1 MSIAMAD
8 QVPTFRGLVS
18 AFAEFLTVAIHT
30 ILYERSIY
38 PQTSFLTARRYNHP
52 VRQSRHPKVCEWIND
67 AILAVEIQLLKGVVS
82 SVAVVIISKDNKIME
97 RFVFDASRFPAV
109 PLADLDTPLERK
121 SPNGEDVDVL
131 PAVDME
137 EQFRATMSRF
147 TNCQSAL
154 KPLPQGCTFTVAIE
168 LKPEGDAPVIHPQPW
183 MPAQLEDTDDKSG
196 ASPFTTTP
204 LRKVKA
210 GDLVFETW
218 IEEGQDKP

>member
-1 MSIAMAD
+1 MSTTMAD
-8 QVPTFRGLVS
+8 QVPTFRALVS
-18 AFAEFLTVAIHT
+18 AFTEFLTVAIHT
-30 ILYERSIY
+30 ILCERSIY

-67 AILAVEIQLLKGVVS
+67 AILAVEAQLLKGVVS

-109 PLADLDTPLERK
+109 
-121 SPNGEDVDVL
+121 
-131 PAVDME
+131 E

-168 LKPEGDAPVIHPQPW
+168 LKPEGDAPVTHPQPW
-183 MPAQLEDTDDKSG
+183 VPAQPGDTDDKGSV
-196 ASPFTTTP
+196 PPLTTTP

>member
-1 MSIAMAD
+1 MAD
-8 QVPTFRGLVS
+8 QVATFRGLVS
-18 AFAEFLTVAIHT
+18 AFTDFITVAIHT

-38 PQTSFLTARRYNHP
+38 PRTSFLTARKYNHP

-67 AILAVEIQLLKGVVS
+67 AVLAVETQLLKGVVS

-109 PLADLDTPLERK
+109 PVTDLDTPLERK
-121 SPNGEDVDVL
+121 DSNGEEVAVL
-131 PAVDME
+131 PMIDME

-147 TNCQSAL
+147 SNCESVL

-168 LKPEGDAPVIHPQPW
+168 LKPDGDAPVSHPQPW
-183 MPAQLEDTDDKSG
+183 VPAQPADADANGDTQPS
-196 ASPFTTTP
+196 TTTP

-210 GDLVFETW
+210 GDLIFETW
-218 IEEGQDKP
+218 IEEGHDKP

>member
-1 MSIAMAD
+1 MSTTMAD
-8 QVPTFRGLVS
+8 SVPTFRGLVG
-18 AFAEFLTVAIHT
+18 AFTEFLTVAVHT

-52 VRQSRHPKVCEWIND
+52 VRQSRHPKVCEWINN
-67 AILAVEIQLLKGVVS
+67 AILSVENQLLKGVVS
-82 SVAVVIISKDNKIME
+82 SVAVVVISKDNKIME
-97 RFVFDASRFPAV
+97 RFVFDASQFPAV
-109 PLADLDTPLERK
+109 PVTDLDTPLERK
-121 SPNGEDVDVL
+121 DSNGEETAVL
-131 PAVDME
+131 PMVDME

-147 TNCQSAL
+147 TNCQSVL

-168 LKPEGDAPVIHPQPW
+168 LKPDGDAPVTHPQPW
-183 MPAQLEDTDDKSG
+183 VPTQPGDADGKGD
-196 ASPFTTTP
+196 APPITTTP

>member
-1 MSIAMAD
+1 MAE
-8 QVPTFRGLVS
+8 QVPTFRALVG
-18 AFAEFLTVAIHT
+18 AFTDFVTVAVHT
-30 ILYERSIY
+30 ILFERSIY
-38 PQTSFLTARRYNHP
+38 PRTSFLTARRYNHP

-67 AILAVEIQLLKGVVS
+67 AILAVETQLLRGVVS

-97 RFVFDASRFPAV
+97 RFVFDASRFPPV
-109 PLADLDTPLERK
+109 PVADLDTPLERK

-131 PAVDME
+131 PMVDIE

-147 TNCQSAL
+147 TNCQSVL

-168 LKPEGDAPVIHPQPW
+168 LKPDDDAPVAHPQPW
-183 MPAQLEDTDDKSG
+183 IPAQPGNADGNDT
-196 ASPFTTTP
+196 APPTTTP

-210 GDLVFETW
+210 GDLIFEAW

>member
-1 MSIAMAD
+1 MSNTMAD

-18 AFAEFLTVAIHT
+18 AFTEFLTVAIHT
-30 ILYERSIY
+30 VLYERSIY

-67 AILAVEIQLLKGVVS
+67 AILAVETQLLKGVVS

-97 RFVFDASRFPAV
+97 RFVFDASRFPAILV
-109 PLADLDTPLERK
+109 TDLDTPLERK
-121 SPNGEDVDVL
+121 DSNGDDVAVL
-131 PAVDME
+131 PVVDME
-137 EQFRATMSRF
+137 EQFRANMSRF
-147 TNCQSAL
+147 TNCQSML

-168 LKPEGDAPVIHPQPW
+168 LKPEGDAPVSHPQPW
-183 MPAQLEDTDDKSG
+183 VPAQAGDTDENG
-196 ASPFTTTP
+196 TVPPFTTTP

>member
-1 MSIAMAD
+1 
-8 QVPTFRGLVS
+8 
-18 AFAEFLTVAIHT
+18 
-30 ILYERSIY
+30 
-38 PQTSFLTARRYNHP
+38 
-52 VRQSRHPKVCEWIND
+52 
-67 AILAVEIQLLKGVVS
+67 VS

-109 PLADLDTPLERK
+109 PVADLDTPLERK
-121 SPNGEDVDVL
+121 DDNGEDVAVL
-131 PAVDME
+131 PMVDME

-147 TNCQSAL
+147 TNCQSSL

-168 LKPEGDAPVIHPQPW
+168 LKPDGDAPVTHPQPW
-183 MPAQLEDTDDKSG
+183 VPAQPGDTDG
-196 ASPFTTTP
+196 NGNVPPFATTP

>member
-1 MSIAMAD
+1 MAD
-8 QVPTFRGLVS
+8 QVATFRGLVS
-18 AFAEFLTVAIHT
+18 AFTDFITVAIHT

-38 PQTSFLTARRYNHP
+38 PRTSFLTARKYNHP

-67 AILAVEIQLLKGVVS
+67 AVLAVETQLLKGVVS

-109 PLADLDTPLERK
+109 PVTDLDTPLERK
-121 SPNGEDVDVL
+121 DSNGEEVAVL
-131 PAVDME
+131 PMIDME

-147 TNCQSAL
+147 SNCESVL

-168 LKPEGDAPVIHPQPW
+168 LKPDGDAPVSHPQPW
-183 MPAQLEDTDDKSG
+183 VPAQPVGADANGDTPPS
-196 ASPFTTTP
+196 TTTP

-210 GDLVFETW
+210 GDLIFETW